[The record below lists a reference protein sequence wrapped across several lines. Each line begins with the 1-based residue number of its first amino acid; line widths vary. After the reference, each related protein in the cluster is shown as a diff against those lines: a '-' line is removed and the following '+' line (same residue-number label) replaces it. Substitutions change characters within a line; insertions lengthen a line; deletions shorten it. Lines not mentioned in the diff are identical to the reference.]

1 MAGKRW
7 QPVAAN
13 QHGTNINKKVS
24 VGHRNWPTGLRSIA
38 LLFDFRRTMCV
49 GIIAIKVYGMRK
61 TLIVPMLLYGI
72 AKPTT
77 SKKGQ
82 TCSVDSII
90 PRNGEAVLRGL
101 AFPSWSL
108 ETRKLGGFYVGCS
121 ESCGQ

>member
-1 MAGKRW
+1 MD
-7 QPVAAN
+7 
-13 QHGTNINKKVS
+13 
-24 VGHRNWPTGLRSIA
+24 VGHRAKPLCTRSIA
-38 LLFDFRRTMCV
+38 LVFDFRLAMCV